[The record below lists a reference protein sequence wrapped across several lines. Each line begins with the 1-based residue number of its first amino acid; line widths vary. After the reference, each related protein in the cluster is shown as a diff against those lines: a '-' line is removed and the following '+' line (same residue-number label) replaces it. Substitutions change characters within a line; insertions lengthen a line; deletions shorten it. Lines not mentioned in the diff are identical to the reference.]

1 MSLQPISRFLLFT
14 NYLIFKNSF
23 YDFNIVSFIIQTDV
37 LNGVRYIISAL
48 FELAMKHGDEFITIR
63 RSTDRSWMPDLW
75 LRVHLPVRCSA
86 RGSPILL
93 LSAYDQQLATRLLSK
108 KKLEE
113 HRDESDLDRIYIDP
127 MSNELN
133 YF

>member
-1 MSLQPISRFLLFT
+1 
-14 NYLIFKNSF
+14 
-23 YDFNIVSFIIQTDV
+23 
-37 LNGVRYIISAL
+37 
-48 FELAMKHGDEFITIR
+48 MKHGHEFITIR

-75 LRVHLPVRCSA
+75 LRFHLPVRCSA

-113 HRDESDLDRIYIDP
+113 HRDVSDLERIYIDP
-127 MSNELN
+127 MSNEFN
-133 YF
+133 YFSLFISIALIFKIN